1 MSMVLLGVVL
11 LATNA
16 WKRPLREPQG
26 ASVWRGAPNP
36 ALTISPPN
44 GRELS
49 EFADGIVRAGR

>member
-16 WKRPLREPQG
+16 WTRPLREPQG
-26 ASVWRGAPNP
+26 ASIFHGAPTP
-36 ALTISPPN
+36 ALTISAPN
-44 GRELS
+44 GRGLS